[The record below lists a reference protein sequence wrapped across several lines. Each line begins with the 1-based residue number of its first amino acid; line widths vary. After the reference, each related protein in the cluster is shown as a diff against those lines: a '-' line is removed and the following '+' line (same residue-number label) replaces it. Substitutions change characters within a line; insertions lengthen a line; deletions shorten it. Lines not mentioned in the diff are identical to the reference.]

1 MQVQGS
7 SFTLRELCE
16 WTGVS
21 RASYYRRWQRH
32 QPNEEKMAV
41 RDRLQRLALKNRH
54 NGYRTLTKLL
64 RREGLVVNSKRVLRL
79 MQIDNLLSIRRKRFV
94 VTTQSAPDQQVYPN
108 LARRMRVTGLDQLW
122 VADITYVRLRV
133 EFIYVAI
140 VLDVCSRRVVGWSI
154 GRKVDS
160 RLAQDALRKAV
171 QRRNPK
177 PGLVHHSDRGWQ
189 YACGEYLS
197 LLKDF
202 GFEASMS
209 RPGNPWDNAFAES
222 FMKTLKSEEVDG
234 RVYPSLEE
242 ARESIEEFIEGF
254 YNTERLHSRLGY
266 QSPIEFEATLTTLDV
281 SNFDE
286 RGMLSEDGKGR
297 GLLPPSLALPSPA
310 QNNNGVI

>member
-297 GLLPPSLALPSPA
+297 RA
-310 QNNNGVI
+310 

>member
-202 GFEASMS
+202 GLEASMS

>member
-202 GFEASMS
+202 GLEASMS

-242 ARESIEEFIEGF
+242 ARESIANIAEGD
-254 YNTERLHSRLGY
+254 
-266 QSPIEFEATLTTLDV
+266 LD
-281 SNFDE
+281 
-286 RGMLSEDGKGR
+286 
-297 GLLPPSLALPSPA
+297 
-310 QNNNGVI
+310 